1 MSMTGDARKQV
12 GHYPWLLL
20 GAATG
25 TVALSVVRTLYYFAI
40 DRQPEMSPMM
50 FIVFAPV
57 VALPFMFVA
66 AVAEFV
72 ARRLMPGLKQARKQ
86 SSRSW
91 PFLIGASYTSP
102 LFGLIDARLLAL
114 CLLINPVLAH
124 VLLARRERFD
134 GVDRPLS

>member
-1 MSMTGDARKQV
+1 MRSRSASAYLSLMV
-12 GHYPWLLL
+12 GV
-20 GAATG
+20 ATG
-25 TVALSVVRTLYYFAI
+25 VFVLSIARTLYYFAI

-72 ARRLMPGLKQARKQ
+72 ARRLMPRLKQSRKQ

-91 PFLIGASYTSP
+91 SFLIGASYTSP
-102 LFGLIDARLLAL
+102 LFGLIDARLLVL
-114 CLLINPVLAH
+114 CLLINPVVAH
-124 VLLARRERFD
+124 VLLARRERAD
-134 GVDRPLS
+134 AVDRALS